1 MSQGESGVFG
11 ALWVARLG
19 RAPLPQDTF
28 YEQYMEQPF
37 WLFSGLS
44 DKKARARIRAII
56 GSGARVID
64 PRFVCHPPAVSASA
78 W

>member
-1 MSQGESGVFG
+1 MSQGESGVFW

-44 DKKARARIRAII
+44 DKRPARAYA
-56 GSGARVID
+56 
-64 PRFVCHPPAVSASA
+64 P
-78 W
+78 